1 MRYIFH
7 HEMRKNQ
14 YYLYQRNS
22 LMIIFTVQGSI
33 RGQNRSKL
41 VDSSRIYHGAPTVSD
56 LGVET

>member
-1 MRYIFH
+1 MKYIFDN
-7 HEMRKNQ
+7 EMRKNP
-14 YYLYQRNS
+14 YYLYQKNS
-22 LMIIFTVQGSI
+22 LMIIFTPQGSI